1 MIDCGCAAIEFTG
14 EGAEN
19 AEEIILVGTLY
30 LVMDEF
36 ENLKMTSPRL
46 GVLAVGMIAAAP
58 Q

>member
-19 AEEIILVGTLY
+19 AEVIILVGTLY

-36 ENLKMTSPRL
+36 ENLK
-46 GVLAVGMIAAAP
+46 I
-58 Q
+58 